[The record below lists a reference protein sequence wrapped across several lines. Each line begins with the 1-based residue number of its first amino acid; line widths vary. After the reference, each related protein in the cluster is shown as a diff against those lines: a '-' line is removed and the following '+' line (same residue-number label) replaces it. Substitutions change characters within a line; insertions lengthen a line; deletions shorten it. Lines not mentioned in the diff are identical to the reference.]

1 MKEKKREWMKNGKRN
16 GRGREEKDERGGG
29 TILTIILPLPFPS
42 PSQPTQRSQAAP
54 EKSPDPVAINT
65 HFGLISGDNCEGAAI
80 SAPSLSLS
88 VGALVTVVVF
98 AVLLFAV
105 VLAAYLVHR
114 RRRQKR
120 SLSKKASAESSFV
133 EKTTQDDSLHDGE
146 HDFSADVIE
155 LHLAKDLRFAGERSK
170 NGNEKIAG
178 VDVLRHDGPPTKGGE
193 GGAEGGCG
201 CPHLPSLDDLRNY
214 AYEGEGSSP
223 GSLSSCCSGGDG
235 GGEARLLGGF
245 QDVATLLSCLGG
257 QPEGGSPSHTG
268 AALAQPGKKAP
279 APSSFGEAA
288 KGVSGGSPSAPQ
300 LLFAAK
306 KADKGGAGEAIAKKS
321 MSISMSKADTLE
333 IGLHSGGAEAE
344 LLYQPAAVASKCHS
358 LPRLRVP
365 TIFVNNLHGDPA
377 DAKGRETF
385 HSSLKRNKA
394 PSGVETALG
403 IRGSPPGCY
412 CAQIPPPAGFEESPS
427 GGRSTARSACR
438 ACVTVALQSEERLSA
453 YGIPRRSLS
462 ASTVRHAADK
472 GAAVC
477 PCKVSAVSGHSDYT
491 GGQSC
496 QMRAASEKLGG
507 GRG

>member
-1 MKEKKREWMKNGKRN
+1 M
-16 GRGREEKDERGGG
+16 
-29 TILTIILPLPFPS
+29 
-42 PSQPTQRSQAAP
+42 
-54 EKSPDPVAINT
+54 
-65 HFGLISGDNCEGAAI
+65 
-80 SAPSLSLS
+80 
-88 VGALVTVVVF
+88 
-98 AVLLFAV
+98 
-105 VLAAYLVHR
+105 
-114 RRRQKR
+114 
-120 SLSKKASAESSFV
+120 SF
-133 EKTTQDDSLHDGE
+133 L
-146 HDFSADVIE
+146 
-155 LHLAKDLRFAGERSK
+155 
-170 NGNEKIAG
+170 
-178 VDVLRHDGPPTKGGE
+178 GP
-193 GGAEGGCG
+193 
-201 CPHLPSLDDLRNY
+201 
-214 AYEGEGSSP
+214 
-223 GSLSSCCSGGDG
+223 GGDG

-427 GGRSTARSACR
+427 GGRSSARSACR

-462 ASTVRHAADK
+462 ASTVSYLTPAGLNTQLAQPAAVAPLPPCGHRTCSPLSRHAADK